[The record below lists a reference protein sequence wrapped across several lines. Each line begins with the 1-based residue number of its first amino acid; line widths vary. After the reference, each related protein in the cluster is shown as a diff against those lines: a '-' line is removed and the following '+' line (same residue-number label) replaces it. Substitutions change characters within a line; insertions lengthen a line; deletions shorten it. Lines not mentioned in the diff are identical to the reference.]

1 MKPIVK
7 KIAIASGLLLG
18 AAAVSGAVS
27 YAIAKKLVAMALDRG
42 VQLPTSRAHISGEP
56 AQLAFANLREKAAE
70 ELESKPGETVEITA
84 RDGIKLVGHWRT
96 CPNARRVLIA
106 MHGWRS
112 SWSRDFGL
120 LAEFLEKNGC
130 SVFYAEQRGQNNSGG
145 EYMGFGLTERFDCV
159 NWIDWVNEKTGG
171 TLPIYL
177 CGVSMGASTVLMTS
191 AFALPDNVHGIIADC
206 GYTSP
211 QAIWKHVAQ
220 TNLHVT
226 YDEWLSGIID
236 EMCKERI
243 HFSSTDYSC
252 TQALAD
258 SHVPV
263 LFIHGTDDTF
273 VPVEMTYENYKAC
286 VSPKRLLVVPGAGHG
301 MSYVVDRKLYE
312 QAVLQFWHDF
322 DGPSFENTVACEN
335 TASTVGANTI

>member
-1 MKPIVK
+1 MLYV
-7 KIAIASGLLLG
+7 
-18 AAAVSGAVS
+18 
-27 YAIAKKLVAMALDRG
+27 
-42 VQLPTSRAHISGEP
+42 
-56 AQLAFANLREKAAE
+56 
-70 ELESKPGETVEITA
+70 
-84 RDGIKLVGHWRT
+84 
-96 CPNARRVLIA
+96 
-106 MHGWRS
+106 
-112 SWSRDFGL
+112 
-120 LAEFLEKNGC
+120 
-130 SVFYAEQRGQNNSGG
+130 EQRGQNNSGG

-171 TLPIYL
+171 KLPIYL
-177 CGVSMGASTVLMTS
+177 CGVSMGASTVLMTA

-243 HFSSTDYSC
+243 NFSSTDYSC

-286 VSPKRLLVVPGAGHG
+286 ASPKRLLVVPGAGHG

-312 QAVLQFWHDF
+312 QAVLQFWNDF
-322 DGPSFENTVACEN
+322 DGLSCEN
-335 TASTVGANTI
+335 TAACENKAGAVGANTV

>member
-1 MKPIVK
+1 
-7 KIAIASGLLLG
+7 
-18 AAAVSGAVS
+18 
-27 YAIAKKLVAMALDRG
+27 
-42 VQLPTSRAHISGEP
+42 
-56 AQLAFANLREKAAE
+56 
-70 ELESKPGETVEITA
+70 
-84 RDGIKLVGHWRT
+84 
-96 CPNARRVLIA
+96 

-177 CGVSMGASTVLMTS
+177 CGVSMGASTVADDFR
-191 AFALPDNVHGIIADC
+191 AFALPDNVPVSLRIADTHRRRQF
-206 GYTSP
+206 GNT
-211 QAIWKHVAQ
+211 WRR

-322 DGPSFENTVACEN
+322 DDLLLKIQSLVKIRPALWGQTQYE
-335 TASTVGANTI
+335 TAQNHPTSMSIKRKRTSS

>member
-42 VQLPTSRAHISGEP
+42 AQLPTSRAHISGKP

-120 LAEFLEKNGC
+120 LAEFLKKTDAAC
-130 SVFYAEQRGQNNSGG
+130 SMRSSAGRTTVA
-145 EYMGFGLTERFDCV
+145 
-159 NWIDWVNEKTGG
+159 
-171 TLPIYL
+171 
-177 CGVSMGASTVLMTS
+177 VST
-191 AFALPDNVHGIIADC
+191 
-206 GYTSP
+206 
-211 QAIWKHVAQ
+211 W
-220 TNLHVT
+220 
-226 YDEWLSGIID
+226 
-236 EMCKERI
+236 
-243 HFSSTDYSC
+243 
-252 TQALAD
+252 ALA
-258 SHVPV
+258 
-263 LFIHGTDDTF
+263 
-273 VPVEMTYENYKAC
+273 
-286 VSPKRLLVVPGAGHG
+286 
-301 MSYVVDRKLYE
+301 
-312 QAVLQFWHDF
+312 
-322 DGPSFENTVACEN
+322 
-335 TASTVGANTI
+335 